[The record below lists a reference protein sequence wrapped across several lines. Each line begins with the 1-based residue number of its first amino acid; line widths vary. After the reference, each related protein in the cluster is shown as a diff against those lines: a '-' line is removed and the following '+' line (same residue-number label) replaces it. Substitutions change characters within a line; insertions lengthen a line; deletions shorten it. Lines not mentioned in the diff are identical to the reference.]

1 VFTKL
6 LEQVF
11 EHFGFG
17 LVCEPGFSPFFTG
30 VVLGDNFIVT
40 QILPLLKN
48 VVRFCIDVSSMNK
61 PEPMQSWNS
70 LALVDCL
77 IALDGVIAFL
87 QQEVLVKELLEVLVW
102 LYTSFLFYL
111 KIL

>member
-1 VFTKL
+1 M
-6 LEQVF
+6 
-11 EHFGFG
+11 
-17 LVCEPGFSPFFTG
+17 
-30 VVLGDNFIVT
+30 GDNFILT

-70 LALVDCL
+70 LALADCL
-77 IALDGVIAFL
+77 VALDGLIAFL

-102 LYTSFLFYL
+102 LYSCLYLFL